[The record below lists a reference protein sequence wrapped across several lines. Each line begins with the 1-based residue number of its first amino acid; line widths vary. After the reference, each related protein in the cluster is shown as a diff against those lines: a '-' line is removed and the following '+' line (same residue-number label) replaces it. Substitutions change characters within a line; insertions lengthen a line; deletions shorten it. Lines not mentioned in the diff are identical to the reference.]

1 MALKLFP
8 HNMGKVYRVL
18 RVIMG
23 AVLISLVFVGPKTPW
38 GWIGLVPLVTSLV
51 GTCPLYTVF
60 GWRTCPMKES

>member
-8 HNMGKVYRVL
+8 HNMGKVDRVL
-18 RVIMG
+18 RVIIG